1 MDQERLAA
9 ATRQAVVRIRA
20 AGASKE
26 QAEDCVQDA
35 VVDLLAGAHRT
46 PVERPEAW
54 LTTVSRRR
62 FVDQLRRRRR
72 EQTALAR
79 SDAQTRI
86 TGSDPSEAIADRDQA
101 RWMAAALD
109 ELPSTTREVVQRA
122 GAGLS
127 HQQIAAE
134 LGLSARSVESHLT
147 RARRLL
153 RRLAAAAVLP
163 ACLAAGGLWRWLG
176 AGKLA
181 GVKVALTAV
190 SVPLALGS
198 LAVLPSLPGIGP
210 APEPPPLALVE
221 LPKPISPDPGP
232 ISGITPVN
240 PAQPDTA
247 QNNPTQSNPTQN
259 NPAQPNSVQP
269 PPDAATPAHP
279 GGEGKPPPAAGKDK
293 AKPLIGKGKY
303 AGRGG
308 PKFRSF
314 GWSQHKYGQPA
325 GNREDFFAGRGGPG
339 RQHSGGP
346 RH

>member
-9 ATRQAVVRIRA
+9 ATQQAVVRIRA

-122 GAGLS
+122 GAGMPPE
-127 HQQIAAE
+127 QIATE

-163 ACLAAGGLWRWLG
+163 ACLAFGGLWRWLG
-176 AGKLA
+176 AGKAA

-190 SVPLALGS
+190 TVPLALGS
-198 LAVLPSLPGIGP
+198 LAVLPSLPGTGP
-210 APEPPPLALVE
+210 TPEPPPLALVE

-232 ISGITPVN
+232 VAGTAPV
-240 PAQPDTA
+240 T
-247 QNNPTQSNPTQN
+247 
-259 NPAQPNSVQP
+259 PAQPNTTQSDP
-269 PPDAATPAHP
+269 ARSTPGRPPDSAAPPRGGGKDKATPPAH
-279 GGEGKPPPAAGKDK
+279 GKDK
-293 AKPLIGKGKY
+293 AKPLVGKGKFT
-303 AGRGG
+303 ARGG
-308 PKFRSF
+308 AQFRSF
-314 GWSQHKYGQPA
+314 GWSQHKSGQSA
-325 GNREDFFAGRGGPG
+325 KSREDFFAGRGGPG
-339 RQHSGGP
+339 RQPSGGS
-346 RH
+346 RN